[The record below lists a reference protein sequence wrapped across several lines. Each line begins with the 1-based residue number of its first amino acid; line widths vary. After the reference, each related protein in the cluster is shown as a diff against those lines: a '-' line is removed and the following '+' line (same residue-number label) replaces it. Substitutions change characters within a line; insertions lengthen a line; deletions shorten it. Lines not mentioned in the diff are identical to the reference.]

1 MERTWLHELYNRIK
15 MFYAQSID
23 PDVRDNRKEYSRQCL
38 IDLIAEYILEMD
50 AHYFDDSL
58 YKKNDGVTNSE
69 KEEKTDS
76 DKVVIDLKGTYDE
89 LHEAFTE
96 YLTTGHE
103 ASEVNTSFLVTIIG
117 NYLLQKDKSKETDE
131 PLHYLEDPDAQT
143 IRLHNGM
150 QAGTIDRL
158 LYLLYEKNQE
168 IDNLKRILGKS
179 VPYEKEEK
187 EEETSSVWEKFS
199 TRSPP
204 TNQMILARSEKEAF
218 LCLYDGF
225 FLNFVPFA
233 GKNIHVARDA
243 VIYHDGGVIKEWM
256 FIPK

>member
-1 MERTWLHELYNRIK
+1 MERPWLHELYNRIK

-69 KEEKTDS
+69 KEEKTD
-76 DKVVIDLKGTYDE
+76 
-89 LHEAFTE
+89 
-96 YLTTGHE
+96 
-103 ASEVNTSFLVTIIG
+103 
-117 NYLLQKDKSKETDE
+117 E

-168 IDNLKRILGKS
+168 IDKLKRILGKS

-233 GKNIHVARDA
+233 GKDIHVARDA
-243 VIYHDGGVIKEWM
+243 VVYQNGGVIKEWM

>member
-1 MERTWLHELYNRIK
+1 MERPWLHELYNRIK

-69 KEEKTDS
+69 KEEKTD
-76 DKVVIDLKGTYDE
+76 
-89 LHEAFTE
+89 
-96 YLTTGHE
+96 
-103 ASEVNTSFLVTIIG
+103 
-117 NYLLQKDKSKETDE
+117 E

-168 IDNLKRILGKS
+168 IDKLKRILGKS